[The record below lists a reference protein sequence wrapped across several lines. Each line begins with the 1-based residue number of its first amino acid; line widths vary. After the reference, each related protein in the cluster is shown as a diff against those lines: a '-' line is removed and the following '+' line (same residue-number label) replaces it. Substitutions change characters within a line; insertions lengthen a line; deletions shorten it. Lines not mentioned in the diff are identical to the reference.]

1 MLLVIPH
8 LACNLHCFY
17 CYERQYRKKHKPK
30 MGYDLELILKR
41 MEEVKEIYPEMCLHG
56 GEPLM
61 LPKEDV
67 RKILLKMKELKG
79 SSSIQTNGALIDDD
93 FIEIF
98 KECSTNIGISYDGPG
113 ALSEYRLHRLK
124 KDPEI
129 VKKIEKMKKEGLS
142 ISMIIVIS
150 KSNAGTDQR
159 LKKLKNYF
167 LELDKKQING
177 RINPC
182 GGAPEYELDEKR
194 IIKVY
199 LDLADFCL
207 HHNLRWSPLTD
218 IINSLQGKQRVCTF
232 MGCDIFHTPS
242 AAELLG
248 DGSLTNCMRTNQDYI
263 LLRYPVKYNTRDEIL
278 SQTPQEFGG
287 CTECK
292 YWNACHGGCPTMAI
306 NNDWR
311 NRTFLCSLWK
321 SLFKFYEKILKNC
334 DIPLCLCKTEKDI
347 KKGEPPE
354 GIDHLDHFD
363 DSHQDDYQGRQD
375 WQDHNDRFD
384 GSHQDDYQDWQDHS
398 DHIDYSHQDNPQDH
412 QDWQDYNDSSK

>member
-1 MLLVIPH
+1 
-8 LACNLHCFY
+8 
-17 CYERQYRKKHKPK
+17 
-30 MGYDLELILKR
+30 
-41 MEEVKEIYPEMCLHG
+41 
-56 GEPLM
+56 
-61 LPKEDV
+61 
-67 RKILLKMKELKG
+67 
-79 SSSIQTNGALIDDD
+79 
-93 FIEIF
+93 
-98 KECSTNIGISYDGPG
+98 
-113 ALSEYRLHRLK
+113 
-124 KDPEI
+124 
-129 VKKIEKMKKEGLS
+129 
-142 ISMIIVIS
+142 
-150 KSNAGTDQR
+150 
-159 LKKLKNYF
+159 
-167 LELDKKQING
+167 
-177 RINPC
+177 
-182 GGAPEYELDEKR
+182 
-194 IIKVY
+194 
-199 LDLADFCL
+199 
-207 HHNLRWSPLTD
+207 
-218 IINSLQGKQRVCTF
+218 

-287 CTECK
+287 CSECK

-321 SLFKFYEKILKNC
+321 SLFKFYEKILENC

-384 GSHQDDYQDWQDHS
+384 GSHQDDHQDWQDHS
-398 DHIDYSHQDNPQDH
+398 DHIDYSHQDNHQDH